1 MFKFLLVTPDKNAL
15 SNLALALG
23 KKDDVQLSWAE
34 SGNKALDMVSDTP
47 VDLVV
52 TDEELGDMTGLELAY
67 KLLSINPMIN
77 CAAVSPLSHDDFHEV
92 SEGLGLLAQ
101 LPLQP
106 GAKQAEELLLRL
118 KDLKNLSAG
127 LIKTQL

>member
-1 MFKFLLVTPDKNAL
+1 
-15 SNLALALG
+15 
-23 KKDDVQLSWAE
+23 
-34 SGNKALDMVSDTP
+34 MVSDTP